1 MIQFW
6 IKRGKGLD
14 LITTGSALWQIGFS
28 LGLALLGLAISF
40 LLTAL
45 LRRRHRREPITIGDL
60 PVQLAHWRGPL
71 RLLLPALTLRAGLPW
86 IGLAPEG
93 LVVIEHILALWIIFA
108 VGWLARRTVSMVRE
122 MIMTQYPVDVE
133 NNLQARRVQTQ
144 FRVIDR
150 VLVILIVLITVSA
163 MLMTFEQVRQF
174 GVSLLASAGVAG
186 VVLGFAAQKSL
197 GTLLAG
203 IQIAFSQPI
212 RLDDV
217 VIVEG
222 EWGKVEEITLTY
234 VVVKIWDERRLIVP
248 ITYFLD
254 NAFQN
259 WTRSSAQILGTVHLF
274 VDYSVPVEE
283 LRVELKRI
291 LGESPLFD
299 GRAWGLQV
307 TDASDRTIKLRA
319 LMSAEDASK
328 LWDLRCHVREAMI
341 HYLQAHHPESLP
353 RIRLEQGTTNQASPN
368 ADASGQSGYLK

>member
-1 MIQFW
+1 LTLFN
-6 IKRGKGLD
+6 
-14 LITTGSALWQIGFS
+14 TGSPLWQIAVA
-28 LGLALLGLAISF
+28 LGLLLLGLGISF

-45 LRRRHRREPITIGDL
+45 LRRRHRREPITVAGM

-71 RLLLPALTLRAGLPW
+71 RLLLPALTLRAGLAW
-86 IGLAPEG
+86 IGLTPE
-93 LVVIEHILALWIIFA
+93 LLTAVEHILILWIIAA
-108 VGWLARRTVSMVRE
+108 VGWLARRTVSMARQMV
-122 MIMTQYPVDVE
+122 MIRYPVDVE
-133 NNLQARRVQTQ
+133 DNLQARRIRTQ
-144 FRVIDR
+144 FQVIER
-150 VLVILIVLITVSA
+150 VLVAVIVLIVISA

-222 EWGKVEEITLTY
+222 EWGRVEEITLTY

-248 ITYFLD
+248 ITYFID

-259 WTRSSAQILGTVHLF
+259 WTRSSAQILGTVYIYA
-274 VDYSVPVEE
+274 DYSLPVDE
-283 LRVELKRI
+283 LRSELKRI
-291 LGESPLFD
+291 LDGSPLFD

-307 TDASDRTIKLRA
+307 TNASDRTIELRA

-328 LWDLRCHVREAMI
+328 SWDLRCHVREALI
-341 HYLQAHHPESLP
+341 RYLQTQHPESLP
-353 RIRLEQGTTNQASPN
+353 RIRLEQK
-368 ADASGQSGYLK
+368 DAPGE

>member
-1 MIQFW
+1 MT
-6 IKRGKGLD
+6 L
-14 LITTGSALWQIGFS
+14 LTPGSIIWQIG
-28 LGLALLGLAISF
+28 LAIGLILLGLAISF

-45 LRRRHRREPITIGDL
+45 LRRRHRREPITIANM

-71 RLLLPALTLRAGLPW
+71 RVLLPALTLRAGLPW
-86 IGLAPEG
+86 LDLSPSA
-93 LVVIEHILALWIIFA
+93 LTFVEHTIVLWIIA
-108 VGWLARRTVSMVRE
+108 SVGWLARRTVSMARE
-122 MIMTQYPVDVE
+122 MIMIRYPVDVE
-133 NNLQARRVQTQ
+133 DNLQARRVQTQ
-144 FRVIDR
+144 FRVIER
-150 VLVILIVLITVSA
+150 VLVAVIVVIALSA

-217 VIVEG
+217 VIVDG
-222 EWGKVEEITLTY
+222 QWGRVEEITLTY

-248 ITYFLD
+248 ITYFID

-259 WTRSSAQILGTVHLF
+259 WTRSSAQILGTVYVYADYRLP
-274 VDYSVPVEE
+274 VDE
-283 LRVELKRI
+283 LRAELKRI
-291 LGESPLFD
+291 LDDNPLFD

-307 TDASDRTIKLRA
+307 TNANESTIELRA

-328 LWDLRCHVREAMI
+328 SWDLRCAVREALI
-341 HYLQAHHPESLP
+341 RYLQMKHPDSLP
-353 RIRLEQGTTNQASPN
+353 RIRLEQEVPATG
-368 ADASGQSGYLK
+368 